1 MIVLC
6 GPAQF
11 CSGTVGAGQPHLPD
25 SQISSQLAIK
35 CGGEV
40 MGNDFPALGVTWASV
55 AYLSYLIKFIQNH
68 QLSPQCR
75 LAHSYCSDSPPCS
88 PKTKQKQLCNR
99 KARFNVTCSAP
110 LGGTGLVVAALSALG
125 RRPAALLSFSPPH
138 NIGYQTE
145 DKTSP
150 AVSRP
155 GHLPRTSPNRQ
166 FSGR

>member
-68 QLSPQCR
+68 HTS
-75 LAHSYCSDSPPCS
+75 LAHSADWHTATVLTHHPAHRRQNKNNYATGKQDS
-88 PKTKQKQLCNR
+88 T
-99 KARFNVTCSAP
+99 
-110 LGGTGLVVAALSALG
+110 
-125 RRPAALLSFSPPH
+125 
-138 NIGYQTE
+138 
-145 DKTSP
+145 
-150 AVSRP
+150 
-155 GHLPRTSPNRQ
+155 
-166 FSGR
+166 